1 MAVSLPDARQLTDA
15 VLEALRLRALRGCE
29 LGFTEADLADLL
41 GVARETVSRWW
52 CAYAQGG
59 IDALPHDRTGRP
71 TGSGRTLDDQQA
83 AHIQQLLDD
92 KHPEDLGIASPLWSR
107 RAVAELIAKEYDID
121 MPVRTVGEYLE
132 RWGYTAK
139 KPSRHSKDQDPEE
152 VREWLEETYPAIEK
166 RAKEEKAE
174 IHWCDETGAAAD
186 RHPAMGYS
194 RQGKRATMEVPNS
207 HIHMNL
213 ISTITNEGAVRF
225 MTYKETMTA
234 ALFITFLVRFL
245 RSTTGK
251 IFLILDRLP
260 AHVAAKVDAW
270 VAEHSERLE
279 LFYLPAHSPEL
290 NAVEYLNNDLKG
302 GVNAAGLPH
311 DKPELRRRIQ
321 EFMRKLLHLPN
332 HVMSF
337 FQHPCTQYAAGTQL

>member
-1 MAVSLPDARQLTDA
+1 MAVSLPDARQLPDA

-59 IDALPHDRTGRP
+59 IGALPHDRTGRP
-71 TGSGRTLDDQQA
+71 PGSGRTLDAQQA

-92 KHPEDLGIASPLWSR
+92 KHPEGLGIASPLWSR
-107 RAVAELIAKEYDID
+107 QAVAELIAKEYGID
-121 MPVRTVGEYLE
+121 MPVRTVGEYLQ

-139 KPSRHSKDQDPEE
+139 KPCRHSQDQDSEE

-186 RHPAMGYS
+186 RHPAIGYA
-194 RQGKRATMEVPNS
+194 RQGQPATMEVPNR

-213 ISTITNEGAVRF
+213 ISTITNEGAIRF

-234 ALFITFLVRFL
+234 ALFITFLSRFL

-260 AHVAAKVDAW
+260 AHVAGKVEAW
-270 VAEHSERLE
+270 VAARPERIE
-279 LFYLPAHSPEL
+279 LFYLPRYSPEL

-311 DKPELRRRIQ
+311 DKPELRTRIQ
-321 EFMRKLLHLPN
+321 EFMRKLLHLPK

>member
-1 MAVSLPDARQLTDA
+1 MAVLLPDARQLPDEI
-15 VLEALRLRALRGCE
+15 LEALRLRALRGCE

-52 CAYAQGG
+52 CAYALGG

-71 TGSGRTLDDQQA
+71 IGSGRTLDDHQGE
-83 AHIQQLLDD
+83 HIQRLLDD

-121 MPVRTVGEYLE
+121 MPVRTVGEYLQ

-139 KPSRHSKDQDPEE
+139 KPSRHSQDQDPEE
-152 VREWLEETYPAIEK
+152 VREWLEEIYPAIEK

-194 RQGKRATMEVPNS
+194 RQGERATMEVPNN

-260 AHVAAKVDAW
+260 AHVAGKVEAW
-270 VAEHSERLE
+270 VAEHSERIE
-279 LFYLPAHSPEL
+279 LFYLPRYSPEL

-302 GVNAAGLPH
+302 GVNATGLPQ
-311 DKPELRRRIQ
+311 DKPELRSRIQ
-321 EFMRKLLHLPN
+321 EFMRKLLHLPK

-337 FQHPCTQYAAGTQL
+337 FQHPCTLYAAGTQL